1 VVSAARPDGGT
12 RRAGGDEPVRV
23 GLVTSVGRTLDAF
36 FPPIVDRLA
45 ELGFAV
51 TSASGTT
58 SSLPGWTPLAGFTQR
73 PSREVRTALRAVRE
87 WSAAQRHDVVVT
99 NTATASALVRLAGL
113 RAPVVYFCHGLHW
126 GRDDARA
133 LPWKAV
139 ERALLPRTAGVVTI
153 NRDDQAWF
161 RRHGARRVHRL
172 ATGVGVPLERWPAS
186 PVPAP
191 GAGSTGRPAAA
202 GIDLLWAGDM
212 TPRKRPQLAVA
223 VVARLVELGVPV
235 RLRMLGD
242 GPLHAAV
249 RSEITARG
257 LDDVVRA
264 EGRGPVA
271 EALDGA
277 TALLHTA
284 TWEGLPRVA
293 LEAAAVG
300 RWTYGFDVK
309 GLRDAPLVRLA
320 PDGDVEALA
329 RLLAGDAAGGALYRV
344 PDVRGTLDAATA
356 ADGLAAALLDVLGRP
371 ARPAGEPVPPPS

>member
-1 VVSAARPDGGT
+1 MG
-12 RRAGGDEPVRV
+12 EPIRV
-23 GLVTSVGRTLDAF
+23 GLLTSVGRTLDAF
-36 FPPIVDRLA
+36 FPPIVDRLTA
-45 ELGFAV
+45 LGFAV

-58 SSLPGWTPLAGFTQR
+58 SSLPGWTPLDGFTQR
-73 PSREVRTALRAVRE
+73 PSRGVRTALRAVRE
-87 WSAAQRHDVVVT
+87 WSAAERHDVVVT
-99 NTATASALVRLAGL
+99 NTATASALVRVAGL

-133 LPWKAV
+133 LPWKAI

-161 RRHGARRVHRL
+161 ERHGARKVHRL

-186 PVPAP
+186 PVPA
-191 GAGSTGRPAAA
+191 SDTL
-202 GIDLLWAGDM
+202 DLVWAGDM

-242 GPLHAAV
+242 GPLHDAV
-249 RSEITARG
+249 RAEVTARG
-257 LDDVVRA
+257 LGDVVTA

-271 EALDGA
+271 EALAGTA
-277 TALLHTA
+277 ALLHTA

-300 RWTYGFDVK
+300 RWCYGFDVK

-329 RLLAGDAAGGALYRV
+329 RLLAGDAGTGAVREV

-356 ADGLAAALLDVLGRP
+356 ADGLADALLDVLGRP
-371 ARPAGEPVPPPS
+371 ARTTAVPPLP

>member
-1 VVSAARPDGGT
+1 VTPDREQGP
-12 RRAGGDEPVRV
+12 AGGEPVRV

-36 FPPIVDRLA
+36 FPPIVDRLT

-58 SSLPGWTPLAGFTQR
+58 SSLPSWTPLAGFTQR
-73 PSREVRTALRAVRE
+73 PSPHVRTAVRAVRA

-99 NTATASALVRLAGL
+99 NTATASVLVRAAGL
-113 RAPVVYFCHGLHW
+113 PAPVVYFCHGLHW
-126 GRDDARA
+126 GRDDVRA

-161 RRHGARRVHRL
+161 ARHGARRVHRL
-172 ATGVGVPLERWPAS
+172 AGGVGVPLAQWPAA
-186 PVPAP
+186 PPPAP
-191 GAGSTGRPAAA
+191 GTLE
-202 GIDLLWAGDM
+202 LLWAGDM
-212 TPRKRPQLAVA
+212 TTRKRPLLALA
-223 VVARLVELGVPV
+223 VVAHLVERGVPV

-242 GPLHAAV
+242 GPLHEAV
-249 RSEITARG
+249 RARTAELG
-257 LDDVVRA
+257 LGDVVRA

-271 EALDGA
+271 AALGEA

-284 TWEGLPRVA
+284 SWEGLPRVA

-300 RWTYGFDVK
+300 RWCYGFDVK

-320 PDGDVEALA
+320 PDGDVAALA
-329 RLLAGDAAGGALYRV
+329 GLLAGDTASGAVLGV
-344 PDVRGTLDAATA
+344 PDVRADLDAAAA
-356 ADGLAAALLDVLGRP
+356 ADGLAGALLDVLGR
-371 ARPAGEPVPPPS
+371 GSPVPRA